1 MDSVLSLYFLAGL
14 KRENVL
20 EQVHTSLSNLQ
31 TSCIDILY
39 LHGPDRNTPLEETL
53 SACQQLHCG
62 VSSAH
67 KWLQEWYTIWH
78 TSASTCCVHMFVI
91 ELANTNNVEL
101 TLTKVDMDFS
111 AENKFKELGLSNFAA
126 WEVVSDQFK

>member
-1 MDSVLSLYFLAGL
+1 MELFNKFFVLSLYFLAGL

-62 VSSAH
+62 VS
-67 KWLQEWYTIWH
+67 
-78 TSASTCCVHMFVI
+78 
-91 ELANTNNVEL
+91 
-101 TLTKVDMDFS
+101 
-111 AENKFKELGLSNFAA
+111 FAC
-126 WEVVSDQFK
+126 S